1 MSRLDN
7 YANGSRAAA
16 DAGMLTTLKSCKDAW
31 AEVFQTAGKVTR
43 DAWIVTKV
51 FEELKVEDILNN
63 LGKGFGVDNLGS
75 GAKVGAKGV
84 VLATGLLKEE
94 SREKLLQAAK
104 NTAAVVKQGTR
115 TFVEKATPY
124 VKPVIEK
131 SKEFVVK
138 PIERVSS
145 GIRSAWTATKETVG
159 SVAKAVSTGAK
170 KIWGGLKSLFCGW

>member
-1 MSRLDN
+1 MSKLDN

-84 VLATGLLKEE
+84 VLVTGLFKKE
-94 SREKLLQAAK
+94 SREKFLQAAK
-104 NTAAVVKQGTR
+104 STAAVVKTGTKI
-115 TFVEKATPY
+115 FVEKVTPSVNPVVEIGKKAVAKTIEGVSDG
-124 VKPVIEK
+124 VKT
-131 SKEFVVK
+131 
-138 PIERVSS
+138 
-145 GIRSAWTATKETVG
+145 AWETTKRKVG
-159 SVAKAVSTGAK
+159 SLIKNVYTGV
-170 KIWGGLKSLFCGW
+170 KILKLLVCGC